1 MSAEKIIERITQDAE
16 KQIHDIISEAKKQS
30 QSITKNAK
38 VDADK
43 EAESI
48 LEKGKLESEN
58 QKKIMIS
65 KATQDIRRD
74 LMNAKEEII
83 EQCFTQA
90 LDKLASLPDDQYR
103 KLVTMLIRAGKKR
116 LGENCTLS
124 VSRSIDKE
132 IAQQEGI
139 AVQGT
144 IPSIGGIIMHS
155 ADGKITIDNTF
166 ENLLGRKKDDIRIH
180 VGKILFPS

>member
-30 QSITKNAK
+30 QSIMKNAK
-38 VDADK
+38 VDAEK
-43 EAESI
+43 EAELI
-48 LEKGKLESEN
+48 LQKGKLESEN
-58 QKKIMIS
+58 QKKILIS
-65 KATQDIRRD
+65 KATQDLRRD

-83 EQCFTQA
+83 ERCFTQA
-90 LDKLASLPDDQYR
+90 LDKLASLPDNQYR

-124 VSRSIDKE
+124 VSRPIDKE
-132 IAQQEGI
+132 IAQQEAI
-139 AVQGT
+139 SVQGT
-144 IPSIGGIIMHS
+144 IQSIGGVIMHS

-166 ENLLGRKKDDIRIH
+166 ESLLGRKKDDIRIH
-180 VGKILFPS
+180 VGKILYPS

>member
-16 KQIHDIISEAKKQS
+16 KQIHDIIHEAKKQS
-30 QSITKNAK
+30 ESITKNAK

-48 LEKGKLESEN
+48 LQKGILESEN
-58 QKKIMIS
+58 QKKIQIS
-65 KATQDIRRD
+65 KATQDIKRD

-90 LDKLASLPDDQYR
+90 LDKLASLTDNQYR
-103 KLVTMLIRAGKKR
+103 KLVTMLIQAGKKR
-116 LGENCTLS
+116 LGENCILS

-144 IPSIGGIIMHS
+144 IPSIGGIIMQS
-155 ADGKITIDNTF
+155 ADGKITIDSTF
-166 ENLLGRKKDDIRIH
+166 ERLLNRKKDDIRIQ
-180 VGKILFPS
+180 VGKLLFPC